1 MRAPNTLTPR
11 RSPKHSNYKRRGTIV
26 SQKVQE
32 YSATGRR
39 KTAVARVRLAH
50 GVGKVTVNG
59 REFKQFFPAEVLRN
73 YIEQPL
79 VLTDTLKRFDVI
91 ATLTGGGMTGQ
102 AGAMRHGI
110 SRALILADAKLREKL
125 KAEGCLTRD
134 PRMRERKKY
143 GQPGARKRFQFSK
156 R

>member
-1 MRAPNTLTPR
+1 MA
-11 RSPKHSNYKRRGTIV
+11 
-26 SQKVQE
+26 QKVAE

-50 GVGKVTVNG
+50 GVGKVLVNNRDFKVYFPTDTV
-59 REFKQFFPAEVLRN
+59 RIF
-73 YIEQPL
+73 IEQPL
-79 VLTDTLKRFDVI
+79 KVTDTLKRFDII
-91 ATLTGGGMTGQ
+91 ASLTGGGPLGQ

-110 SRALILADAKLREKL
+110 ARALILADPALRSVL
-125 KAEGCLTRD
+125 KKNGFLTRD
-134 PRMRERKKY
+134 PRMKERKKY

>member
-1 MRAPNTLTPR
+1 M
-11 RSPKHSNYKRRGTIV
+11 

-59 REFKQFFPAEVLRN
+59 REFKQFFPTEALRN

-91 ATLTGGGMTGQ
+91 VTLTGGGITGQ

-110 SRALILADAKLREKL
+110 SRALTLADAKLQEKL
-125 KAEGCLTRD
+125 KGEGCLTRD